1 MIKSAQNYPVSS
13 ILATE
18 AKVRF
23 VVPKYQREYVWKR
36 AQWEDLFDDI
46 NANPTGHFL
55 GSIICINHTEDAYKT
70 QELEVIDGQQR
81 LISLSLLYA
90 AIYSTFT
97 KLGTLDDDSK
107 HELYNLKYRLLL
119 KHQATDPRVEPS
131 HQNKNNQDYKAVL
144 KHAGILRDEENPPNL
159 GNRRIMKAYRYF
171 EERLGQ
177 QNENG
182 KRQFDSEGLRQLID
196 KLNEAS
202 LVKIEVNSH
211 SDAFIL
217 FESLNNRGEPLSAL
231 DLIKN
236 KLLAVLEKQKAASID
251 ESFTKW
257 NRLLENLTD
266 DYSVQERFLRQYYN
280 AFKFKDSIGVKGFP
294 LATRS
299 NIIQI
304 YEKLIDKDA
313 TAVFGDLFEKAKL
326 YNRIIAPDDET
337 STPTV
342 AQQFRDLERIGGASA
357 YVLLLYLLADRP
369 TTDLVA
375 ISKFL
380 VKFLVRRN
388 LTDQP
393 PTRDLARNFIS
404 LIEVLRSRPE
414 ANALGIIEQEFTS
427 KGWIASTA
435 FFREKL
441 AGNLYEENVNATR
454 FVLCSIEE
462 AHQTREKFTDLWKRD
477 SRGDFIWTVEHIFP
491 QGANIPAAW
500 VQVIGNGDQAQAKAL
515 RDQHVHMLGNLTLT
529 GHNSKLGNKSF
540 TEKRDRKD
548 SSGTFVGYKNGMH
561 LNATLREHN
570 SWSVP
575 DIQSRTNIL
584 VAQALKLFAI
594 GTEAH
599 E

>member
-1 MIKSAQNYPVSS
+1 
-13 ILATE
+13 
-18 AKVRF
+18 
-23 VVPKYQREYVWKR
+23 
-36 AQWEDLFDDI
+36 
-46 NANPTGHFL
+46 
-55 GSIICINHTEDAYKT
+55 
-70 QELEVIDGQQR
+70 
-81 LISLSLLYA
+81 
-90 AIYSTFT
+90 
-97 KLGTLDDDSK
+97 
-107 HELYNLKYRLLL
+107 
-119 KHQATDPRVEPS
+119 
-131 HQNKNNQDYKAVL
+131 
-144 KHAGILRDEENPPNL
+144 
-159 GNRRIMKAYRYF
+159 MKF
-171 EERLGQ
+171 
-177 QNENG
+177 
-182 KRQFDSEGLRQLID
+182 F
-196 KLNEAS
+196 
-202 LVKIEVNSH
+202 
-211 SDAFIL
+211 
-217 FESLNNRGEPLSAL
+217 
-231 DLIKN
+231 
-236 KLLAVLEKQKAASID
+236 
-251 ESFTKW
+251 
-257 NRLLENLTD
+257 
-266 DYSVQERFLRQYYN
+266 
-280 AFKFKDSIGVKGFP
+280 
-294 LATRS
+294 
-299 NIIQI
+299 IIQI

-388 LTDQP
+388 LTDLP

-462 AHQTREKFTDLWKRD
+462 AHQTREKFTELWKRD